1 MNPQTITFQPRR
13 RESKS
18 PITVAVDA
26 LCYIIMQRNYAEVI
40 LKCGHGI
47 GITPKQK
54 DRPARLLLMNGL
66 ESYSVVLAA
75 LDRSAVRFGLRREP
89 QKDSCKAAQG
99 KCSFP
104 WDGIGLAH
112 KRQLRF
118 HRAVCKTA
126 ISPERCIIAP
136 FILKGFGRCCVRE
149 HHAPSLQ
156 APARLQAD
164 ETRFSEVPSPDRRSV
179 LPDRPES
186 FPAFRH
192 GCKDDAHALSGSALT
207 SGVQGSSRGADKSVV
222 SALLWLFRCGGRLGL
237 FSVGSMASPLHKYGK
252 VRLSNMDV
260 NDFLQKVAEPTDRLH
275 DELFSYGNCS
285 LIYVDPYN
293 FGTVQISR
301 LHAILRSNYCELLF
315 NLFTCSFFLT

>member
-1 MNPQTITFQPRR
+1 M
-13 RESKS
+13 
-18 PITVAVDA
+18 
-26 LCYIIMQRNYAEVI
+26 VI

-75 LDRSAVRFGLRREP
+75 LERSAMRFGLRREP

-136 FILKGFGRCCVRE
+136 FILKGLKRCGVPASRE
-149 HHAPSLQ
+149 SSLQ
-156 APARLQAD
+156 VPAQLLVDGTQ
-164 ETRFSEVPSPDRRSV
+164 FSAAPSPDR
-179 LPDRPES
+179 
-186 FPAFRH
+186 
-192 GCKDDAHALSGSALT
+192 
-207 SGVQGSSRGADKSVV
+207 
-222 SALLWLFRCGGRLGL
+222 W
-237 FSVGSMASPLHKYGK
+237 
-252 VRLSNMDV
+252 
-260 NDFLQKVAEPTDRLH
+260 
-275 DELFSYGNCS
+275 
-285 LIYVDPYN
+285 
-293 FGTVQISR
+293 
-301 LHAILRSNYCELLF
+301 
-315 NLFTCSFFLT
+315 

>member
-1 MNPQTITFQPRR
+1 MFYG
-13 RESKS
+13 S
-18 PITVAVDA
+18 
-26 LCYIIMQRNYAEVI
+26 
-40 LKCGHGI
+40 G
-47 GITPKQK
+47 
-54 DRPARLLLMNGL
+54 
-66 ESYSVVLAA
+66 
-75 LDRSAVRFGLRREP
+75 

-156 APARLQAD
+156 APAQLPVD
-164 ETRFSEVPSPDRRSV
+164 GTRSSKAPSPDHRSA

-192 GCKDDAHALSGSALT
+192 GCKDDAHVLSDSALT
-207 SGVQGSSRGADKSVV
+207 SGVQGSSPGAGKSAAF
-222 SALLWLFRCGGRLGL
+222 ALLLLF
-237 FSVGSMASPLHKYGK
+237 
-252 VRLSNMDV
+252 
-260 NDFLQKVAEPTDRLH
+260 VAEV
-275 DELFSYGNCS
+275 SKIG
-285 LIYVDPYN
+285 
-293 FGTVQISR
+293 FGLGQWHHAPISKT
-301 LHAILRSNYCELLF
+301 NYFMRVEQF
-315 NLFTCSFFLT
+315 